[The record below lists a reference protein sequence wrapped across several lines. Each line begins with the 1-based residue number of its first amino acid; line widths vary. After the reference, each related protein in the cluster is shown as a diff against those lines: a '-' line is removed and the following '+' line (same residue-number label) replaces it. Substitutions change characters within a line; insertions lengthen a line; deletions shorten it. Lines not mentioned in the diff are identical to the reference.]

1 MYKRIKIW
9 AFLAVACQ
17 KDLVLGGT
25 ERIVLGESTAVT
37 LVQEGE
43 TKLVDVSSL
52 GDDWQIENEAH
63 NAWLTANRRGTT
75 LELTATA
82 NNDADERRTEV
93 TIATPTS
100 KRTITVTQFGTD
112 PTIAVEGGNG
122 TLILNHEAHTGV
134 EVKVISNSDNWTVE
148 QLDKAT
154 NNWLSYDVD
163 LKQRKLTSP
172 LLSVTANGHR
182 PAEVRSYSYPMAIS
196 ITS

>member
-9 AFLAVACQ
+9 AFLAIAVLAVACQ

-100 KRTITVTQFGTD
+100 KQTITITQFGTE
-112 PTIAVEGGNG
+112 PTIAVDGSNG

-134 EVKVISNSDNWTVE
+134 E
-148 QLDKAT
+148 
-154 NNWLSYDVD
+154 
-163 LKQRKLTSP
+163 LKIFQTQKTWP
-172 LLSVTANGHR
+172 VHH
-182 PAEVRSYSYPMAIS
+182 
-196 ITS
+196 

>member
-1 MYKRIKIW
+1 MYKRFKIW
-9 AFLAVACQ
+9 MGLAIAVLVVACQ

-25 ERIVLGESTAVT
+25 DHIVLGESTAVT

-52 GDDWQIENEAH
+52 GDEWQIENDTH
-63 NAWLTANRRGTT
+63 NTWLTAIRRGTT

-100 KRTITVTQFGTD
+100 KQTITITQFGTE
-112 PTIAVEGGNG
+112 PTIAVDGSNG

-134 EVKVISNSDNWTVE
+134 ELKIISNSDNWTVE
-148 QLDKAT
+148 QLDTAN
-154 NNWLSYDVD
+154 NNWLSYAVD
-163 LKQRKLTSP
+163 LKQRKLTLNLTAIERNSP
-172 LLSVTANGHR
+172 WAQTC
-182 PAEVRSYSYPMAIS
+182 RSE
-196 ITS
+196 